1 MRLYS
6 GFNNW
11 PENETEAHK
20 MLLNAWL
27 LLRNRESVEFETL
40 SARVILNEAQVAVA
54 EALNEAFIAK
64 LEAA

>member
-1 MRLYS
+1 MRIYM
-6 GFNNW
+6 GYTNW

-20 MLLNAWL
+20 LLINAWHH
-27 LLRNRESVEFETL
+27 LRNRESVEFETL

-64 LEAA
+64 SEAA